1 MLILVKKTTR
11 ASANENGNIIKEY
24 IAGEVYDIYEDLANV
39 FIAQGWGVE
48 YKEKAIEQAPK
59 QEAIIEEKAIDNLE
73 NKAIEQAPENKAIT
87 KKKNK

>member
-1 MLILVKKTTR
+1 MLILVNKTTK

-24 IAGEVYDIYEDLANV
+24 IAGEVYDIYQDLANV
-39 FIAQGWGVE
+39 FITQGWGVE
-48 YKEKAIEQAPK
+48 YKEKAIEQAPE
-59 QEAIIEEKAIDNLE
+59 QEPIEEKAIDNLE